1 MTRPLPRSEE
11 RDKMSELSKNKWKW
25 KLSRASS
32 HRAFSWWKFEKKSD
46 GKWNLSRGS
55 WHEAALQ
62 ASSSSCG
69 TSELR
74 FIIKVSGTDFF
85 WHNSSHLWA
94 VFRPTKFFFAHQ
106 WPNMFLLCLCAYSL
120 SNANILLMCEGLSFG
135 WSTYLRSARIPSPLW
150 SPVFPR
156 CPPPGQKS
164 QLLSKMKDI
173 RCQGL
178 PPLMVHY
185 VDSTW
190 AGGSSPGCMLKRF
203 ATKARLSLS
212 WPFTTS
218 WGRET
223 NVFQTHFWHICSCTK
238 IYTHRLQKVNPVI
251 VRLGPIKKVAW
262 TQAEWSS
269 SC

>member
-1 MTRPLPRSEE
+1 MESETWVEVVDTRLHSKRVHPVAVHLSSVLSSRWAE
-11 RDKMSELSKNKWKW
+11 R
-25 KLSRASS
+25 
-32 HRAFSWWKFEKKSD
+32 
-46 GKWNLSRGS
+46 
-55 WHEAALQ
+55 
-62 ASSSSCG
+62 
-69 TSELR
+69 
-74 FIIKVSGTDFF
+74 IFF

-94 VFRPTKFFFAHQ
+94 VVGPTKFFFAHQ